1 MKIIK
6 QNHFFLK
13 YKNAEVSFKW
23 FQGKIVGYLSTEK
36 LNYLILEV
44 DDIEDGVSYGY
55 LNEIMLMTTN
65 YSLNEFIGK
74 QNKYFNF
81 IGDEEFDKIEFK

>member
-6 QNHFFLK
+6 QNQFFLK

-23 FQGKIVGYLSTEK
+23 LQGKIVGYLSDGK
-36 LNYLILEV
+36 LNYLILEI
-44 DDIEDGVSYGY
+44 DGEEDGVSYSY
-55 LNEIMLMTTN
+55 LNEIMLMNTN

-81 IGDEEFDKIEFK
+81 IGDDEFNKIEFK

>member
-6 QNHFFLK
+6 QNQFFLK
-13 YKNAEVSFKW
+13 YKNAEISFKW
-23 FQGKIVGYLSTEK
+23 LQGKIVGYLSDGK

-44 DDIEDGVSYGY
+44 DGEENGVSYSY
-55 LNEIMLMTTN
+55 LNEIMLMNTN

-81 IGDEEFDKIEFK
+81 IGDEEFNKIEFK

>member
-1 MKIIK
+1 MKIIR
-6 QNHFFLK
+6 QNQFFLK

-23 FQGKIVGYLSTEK
+23 LQGKIVGYLSDGK
-36 LNYLILEV
+36 LNYLILEI
-44 DDIEDGVSYGY
+44 DGEEDGVSYSY
-55 LNEIMLMTTN
+55 LNEIMLMNTN

-81 IGDEEFDKIEFK
+81 IGDEEFNKIEFK

>member
-6 QNHFFLK
+6 QNQFFLK

-23 FQGKIVGYLSTEK
+23 LQGKIVGYLSDGK
-36 LNYLILEV
+36 LNYLILEI
-44 DDIEDGVSYGY
+44 DGEEDGVSYSY
-55 LNEIMLMTTN
+55 LNETMLMNTN

-81 IGDEEFDKIEFK
+81 IGDEEFNKIEFK

>member
-6 QNHFFLK
+6 QNQFFLK

-23 FQGKIVGYLSTEK
+23 LQGKIVGYLSDGK
-36 LNYLILEV
+36 LNYLILEI
-44 DDIEDGVSYGY
+44 DGEEDGVSYSY
-55 LNEIMLMTTN
+55 LNEIMLMNTN

-81 IGDEEFDKIEFK
+81 IGNEEFNKIEFK

>member
-6 QNHFFLK
+6 QNQFFLK

-23 FQGKIVGYLSTEK
+23 LQGKIVGYLSDGK
-36 LNYLILEV
+36 LNYLILE
-44 DDIEDGVSYGY
+44 IHGEEDGVSYSY
-55 LNEIMLMTTN
+55 LNEIMLMNIN

-81 IGDEEFDKIEFK
+81 IGDDEFNKIEFK

>member
-6 QNHFFLK
+6 QNQFFLK

-23 FQGKIVGYLSTEK
+23 LQGKIVRYLSDGK

-44 DDIEDGVSYGY
+44 DGEEDGVSYSY
-55 LNEIMLMTTN
+55 LNEIMLMNTN

-81 IGDEEFDKIEFK
+81 IGDDEFNKIEFK